1 MNVHLTK
8 HLAFCINITNINCMS
23 WFEMNMAW
31 IFTVRLLW
39 FNTWL
44 SNAGDCSLMP
54 QAKKKVFFAPC
65 LYVYICICMS
75 VCLRCQCLL
84 FAMPLILLAYFISI
98 RYVRWAVSICF
109 TGVHFEKKKG
119 NTCKFYAFGWFSYLY
134 VVGKS
139 FKPDITSI

>member
-54 QAKKKVFFAPC
+54 QAKKKSFFCPLFACVYMHVYVCVSSLSMFAFCYATHFACVFYFN
-65 LYVYICICMS
+65 S
-75 VCLRCQCLL
+75 VCEVSCKYHCVLRMCT
-84 FAMPLILLAYFISI
+84 S
-98 RYVRWAVSICF
+98 RR
-109 TGVHFEKKKG
+109 KKG
-119 NTCKFYAFGWFSYLY
+119 TLANSTHLVDSRICTLSEKALNL
-134 VVGKS
+134 
-139 FKPDITSI
+139 I